1 MTHPTEQDGLQLS
14 HRQIMLVFVGLM
26 LGMFLSALDQTIVS
40 TALPTIV
47 SDLGGYDHLSWVV
60 TAYLLTST
68 ASTPLYGK
76 LSDLYGRK
84 IVFQSAIV
92 IFLTGSVLSGISQN
106 MAELIG
112 FRAIQGLGAGGLMT
126 LAFTI
131 ISDIVSPRE
140 RGRYQGYFGSVFA
153 LSSVAGPLIGGAF
166 TDHLSW
172 RWVFYI
178 NLPIGIV
185 ALLVTSAVLNLP
197 FERREHAIDYTGSAL
212 MVSGV
217 SSLLLVT
224 VWGGSQYAWASPEIL
239 GLGAAGVILMTAF
252 VLWERRASEP
262 ILPPRLFRLPV
273 FGVTNALG
281 FVVGLGMFGAIIY
294 LPLYWQLSR
303 EASATA
309 SGLLMLPV
317 MIGVLTGSI
326 GAGRLVTKIGRYR
339 IFPIIGAVFMALG
352 MYLLTHLQLDTPR
365 PLAGLYMVTI
375 GLGVG
380 MIMPI
385 LTLAVQNAVPVRDI
399 GAATGAVNFFRSM
412 GGSFGVAL
420 FGAILANRL
429 DYWLPR
435 LLPSQAQASF
445 TAGAGIGIS
454 PQQLRGLPSPV
465 RDAVTESF
473 VRSLHV
479 VFWAGVPVAVIAF
492 VLALFLKDLE
502 LRGAPGLAGRPQG
515 DAATGAPGGG
525 AASSAYAGA
534 AQGRPSL
541 KENSRQP
548 QEMLQRS
555 ETGRSPGQSPDQ

>member
-106 MAELIG
+106 MAQLIS

-166 TDHLSW
+166 TDHLTW

-185 ALLVTSAVLNLP
+185 ALLVTSTVLNLP
-197 FERREHAIDYTGSAL
+197 FERREHAIDYAGSAL

-224 VWGGSQYAWASPEIL
+224 VWGGSQYAWASPQIL

-273 FGVTNALG
+273 FGVTNVLG

-339 IFPIIGAVFMALG
+339 IFPIIGAAFMALG

-435 LLPSQAQASF
+435 LLPSQAQSSF

-525 AASSAYAGA
+525 AASTAYAGA
-534 AQGRPSL
+534 AHGRPSL
-541 KENSRQP
+541 KEDVRQP
-548 QEMLQRS
+548 QEMLQRT
-555 ETGRSPGQSPDQ
+555 ETGRPPGQSPDQ